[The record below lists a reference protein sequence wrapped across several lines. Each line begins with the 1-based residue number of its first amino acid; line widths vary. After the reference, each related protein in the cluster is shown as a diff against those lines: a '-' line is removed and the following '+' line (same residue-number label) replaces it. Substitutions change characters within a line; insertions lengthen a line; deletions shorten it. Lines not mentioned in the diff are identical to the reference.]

1 METVCFCTFLSGPQA
16 KLMCTVPHDCS
27 DLLSPPHTGLG
38 FFKLIKDF

>member
-27 DLLSPPHTGLG
+27 DLLSPLTL
-38 FFKLIKDF
+38 DWVSSS